1 MNTVYPSSLRTGVR
15 LRGDLQITI
24 TNVQTQRER
33 RFTVR
38 NTITYDGL
46 NTPLFLW
53 APDGV
58 TLSDYAIA
66 QLRAGESTVPPSRG
80 DVGLGSPFVGA
91 VIVLGAPNRTRSTAT
106 GEVVITAQFGTGD
119 ANGAHLTE
127 AGLFLG
133 NGSLFARQIHP
144 RFDKT
149 SAFVVAYNWRLAVT
163 A

>member
-1 MNTVYPSSLRTGVR
+1 MLTLAPLERNHFR
-15 LRGDLQITI
+15 LRGDLQILITDVRNQRTRKWTI
-24 TNVQTQRER
+24 K
-33 RFTVR
+33 

-58 TLSDYAIA
+58 TLSDYALA

-80 DVGLGSPFVGA
+80 DVGLGSPFLGA
-91 VIVLGAPNRTRSTAT
+91 VITLGPSNRTRSLST
-106 GEVVITAQFGTGD
+106 GEIIITAQFGTGD

-133 NGSLFARQIHP
+133 NGNLFARQIHP
-144 RFDKT
+144 KIDKV
-149 SAFVVAYNWRLAVT
+149 SAFIVQYNWRIAVT